1 MLKAAYAAAVR
12 DALVGGGPDRD
23 AARPLVAVLRGAYV
37 RSLESWNGCRESC
50 TLDSSLDTCVVKD
63 GCETF
68 AAEFEALVVAVVG
81 GAAIPPVRL
90 HWDPG
95 AAGSRLAVVR
105 DGAHRV
111 AARLADRAGDVAAA
125 LGPPLA
131 DGALAWW
138 RAQKWDAAFFRA
150 AARGGAARADAD
162 AALAILR
169 WVDGGGFS
177 AGHVTVAVLWPA
189 AYALPGALG
198 AWRACVAA
206 AGGEELL
213 GRDVAWTPQGARV
226 LAEHAYGDAPWLDY
240 KVASCFP
247 GPSRVARVSAS
258 RFPARAWADE
268 AKAAFRAWYE
278 ARPAFAGDAK
288 AAVHVADGV
297 DDALGLAGLGL
308 NAHSADLA
316 NVGAPAVARDLAA
329 RLAASLRGAAEGAAP
344 PPVGAADAGGAA
356 RALGRVVVDSGA
368 ALAAWGLRPPP
379 APASEVDVVGDGA
392 LGAGGPTDAGA
403 GPFAAPRS
411 ARLDDHGPDSG
422 QEKRAKFPTSKAPLS
437 AVFHSFWLIFGRA
450 IISRNGLEAWML
462 FPERARAEHS
472 R

>member
-1 MLKAAYAAAVR
+1 M
-12 DALVGGGPDRD
+12 
-23 AARPLVAVLRGAYV
+23 
-37 RSLESWNGCRESC
+37 
-50 TLDSSLDTCVVKD
+50 
-63 GCETF
+63 
-68 AAEFEALVVAVVG
+68 
-81 GAAIPPVRL
+81 
-90 HWDPG
+90 
-95 AAGSRLAVVR
+95 
-105 DGAHRV
+105 
-111 AARLADRAGDVAAA
+111 
-125 LGPPLA
+125 
-131 DGALAWW
+131 
-138 RAQKWDAAFFRA
+138 
-150 AARGGAARADAD
+150 
-162 AALAILR
+162 
-169 WVDGGGFS
+169 
-177 AGHVTVAVLWPA
+177 TVAVLWPA

-411 ARLDDHGPDSG
+411 ARLDDHGPDSPWFDRYFLADAATLVHDPLAHARLYG
-422 QEKRAKFPTSKAPLS
+422 LKVAAVPVLASQYERRAGAALPGSKDAWKATADLDALREFAERHPGGWPAGPAALGTYTDTCD
-437 AVFHSFWLIFGRA
+437 AVLARPWAELTTER
-450 IISRNGLEAWML
+450 REL
-462 FPERARAEHS
+462 PEDQDGARYW
-472 R
+472 